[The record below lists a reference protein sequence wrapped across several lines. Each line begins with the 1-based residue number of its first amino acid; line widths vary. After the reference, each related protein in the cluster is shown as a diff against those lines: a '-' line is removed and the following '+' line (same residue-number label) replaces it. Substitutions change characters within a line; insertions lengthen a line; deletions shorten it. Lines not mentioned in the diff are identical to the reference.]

1 MTTDV
6 RVSFGDSLRSA
17 SDCLLI
23 GVFDGEEDMNELL
36 QACNRSLNNGLEV
49 IIKAG
54 ELSGNTSN
62 FTLLHTFGGVTPDR
76 LLFCGLGDKELISRS
91 LLRDIFSSA
100 LRRARGACSGSVSIA
115 ANSFVGPQITEND
128 VVECAA
134 ESSQTGL
141 YRYER
146 FKSVPSTKNIKLLDL
161 VVSGSATEK
170 TMNDAMSRGI
180 SVGNSVNIARDLA
193 NAPPNFMTPTELS
206 NAASGVARETGVHI
220 EIIEREEMAKLGM
233 GALIG
238 VSQGSTEPPKFIV
251 LRYEGD
257 QNNPDNS
264 IALLGKGITFD
275 SGGLDLKSA
284 SGMRTMKGDMA
295 GGAAVIG
302 AMKAISDIRPT
313 LNVVG
318 IVPATENMPGGGAQ
332 RPGDVVSTMDGTT
345 LEIDNTDAEGRLVL
359 ADAVCYARSLGITKI
374 VDVATLT
381 GAVRAALGQQCI
393 GAFGNDSSF
402 TEKVIA
408 AGSEVGERIWE
419 LPTYD
424 EYANQY
430 DSDIADI
437 KNTGGA
443 AAGAIIGAMIIGRF
457 AGDASW
463 VHLDI
468 AATSL
473 TNVTKGDRVKG
484 ATGSGVRTLI
494 SLCELLSS

>member
-1 MTTDV
+1 MTIDV
-6 RVSFGDSLRSA
+6 RVSFGDSLRTA

-23 GVFDGEEDMNELL
+23 GVFDGEEGQNELL
-36 QACNRSLNNGLEV
+36 QDCNESFNGGLDS

-54 ELSGNTSN
+54 ELSGNTSSL
-62 FTLLHTFGGVTPDR
+62 TLVHTFGRVTPDR
-76 LLFCGLGDKELISRS
+76 LIFCGLGDKELISPS

-115 ANSFVGPQITEND
+115 TDSFIGSHITQYE

-146 FKSVPSTKNIKLLDL
+146 FKSVPSTKNIDLLDL
-161 VVSGSATEK
+161 VVNGSGTVK
-170 TMNDAMSRGI
+170 NMNDAMSRGMSI
-180 SVGNSVNIARDLA
+180 GSSVNIARDLA

-206 NAASGVARETGVHI
+206 NAASGVARETAANI
-220 EIIEREEMAKLGM
+220 EILEREEMAKFGM

-238 VSQGSTEPPKFIV
+238 VAQGSIEAPKFIV

-302 AMKAISDIRPT
+302 AMKAISELRPT

-332 RPGDVVSTMDGTT
+332 RPGDVVSAMDGTT

-359 ADAVCYARSLGITKI
+359 ADAVCYARSLGISRI
-374 VDVATLT
+374 VDIATLT

-408 AGSEVGERIWE
+408 AGSGAGERIWE

-437 KNTGGA
+437 KNSGGA

-468 AATSL
+468 AAMSL

-494 SLCELLSS
+494 SLCESLSA